1 MRRVNLTCMVIL
13 LLLFSCL
20 FSFVSVAKGDLVG
33 RRGLIA
39 AYKPYIVF
47 PQNNYGYSSNSLTL
61 NVSFK
66 AMAYANMNYSATYS
80 LDGQAKESLPIVKH
94 YLGNWVIYHGENDYV
109 DGSVK
114 LPTLS
119 EGSHTITVFLTL
131 DWEIGDQNGVTVY
144 TYYDNETVNFTIR
157 QDKTPEPP
165 VVEPPI
171 VAPPVENKT
180 EPPVVTPSIPQEVE
194 PTQTTDTTPPAP
206 DPLLILVSALVAMVT
221 LAALVNLKKRRKHA
235 AKDYRRE
242 RQL

>member
-1 MRRVNLTCMVIL
+1 MRVMMKKSNFNRMAIVL
-13 LLLFSCL
+13 LLLSSML
-20 FSFVSVAKGDLVG
+20 SLVSVAKGDLVG
-33 RRGLIA
+33 HRGLIA

-47 PQNNYGYSSNSLTL
+47 PSNNHGYSSNSLTL

-80 LDGQAKESLPIVKH
+80 LDNQANEPLPVVKH

-144 TYYDNETVNFTIR
+144 TYYDNETVNFTIG
-157 QDKTPEPP
+157 QDITPEPSA
-165 VVEPPI
+165 VEPPI
-171 VAPPVENKT
+171 IAPPVENKT
-180 EPPVVTPSIPQEVE
+180 EPPVVTPSIPKEVE
-194 PTQTTDTTPPAP
+194 PAQPTDTTPPAP
-206 DPLLILVSALVAMVT
+206 DPLLILVST
-221 LAALVNLKKRRKHA
+221 LMLAVLSVGAVVNWKKRKR
-235 AKDYRRE
+235 
-242 RQL
+242 